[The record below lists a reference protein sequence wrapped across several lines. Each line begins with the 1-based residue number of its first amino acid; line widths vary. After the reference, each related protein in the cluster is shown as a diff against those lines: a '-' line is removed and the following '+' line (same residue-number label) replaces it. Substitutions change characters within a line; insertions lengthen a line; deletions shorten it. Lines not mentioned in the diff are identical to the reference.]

1 MGYYRYF
8 RRLAAGTLTFAG
20 YLQTDG
26 VNITTANNSW
36 PSVCDYNA
44 DGKKDLLV
52 GQEGIGSPCNVFVY
66 LNIGTNAAPV
76 FTDSTPV
83 LFNGSPTTYYRTIP
97 VLLDLD
103 LDGKKDLILGGWYS
117 DVRFYANVGTNAN
130 PVFTNYIY
138 LVNPDSSAYSNGNP
152 PRLNFT
158 DWDGDGDL
166 DMLTCDYY
174 GSVFLRRN
182 ISGINV
188 EERSNR
194 SVAQDRFS
202 VTPNLITRQALIKV
216 NIETPAFVRLDLYSP
231 DGRNVASLLDRHADA
246 GELRF
251 TMDLNSLDRY
261 ALSSGVYI
269 VVLRKDDRVLTSK
282 VQILR

>member
-1 MGYYRYF
+1 LGYYRFY
-8 RRLAAGTLTFAG
+8 RRLSAGSLTLAG

-36 PSVCDYNA
+36 PCVCDYNN

-52 GQEGIGSPCNVFVY
+52 GQEGIGSPCNVYVF

-83 LFNGSPTTYYRTIP
+83 LLGGAPTTYYRTIP

-103 LDGKKDLILGGWYS
+103 LDGKKDLVLGGWYS
-117 DVRFYANVGTNAN
+117 DVRFYSNAGTNAN
-130 PVFTNYIY
+130 PVFNSYTY
-138 LVNPDSSAYSNGNP
+138 LVNPDSSGYSNGNP

-158 DWDGDGDL
+158 DWDGDGDQ

-182 ISGINV
+182 ITSSGTY
-188 EERSNR
+188 ENR
-194 SVAQDRFS
+194 GADMPAAVLT
-202 VTPNLITRQALIKV
+202 VTPNPSSGSFKFQVRTDRTSDVRIDIYSVAGLRVASPLRGEAMADGISFRWDPGRLPDGV
-216 NIETPAFVRLDLYSP
+216 YFVRI
-231 DGRNVASLLDRHADA
+231 AA
-246 GELRF
+246 GQYTQTKKITLAR
-251 TMDLNSLDRY
+251 
-261 ALSSGVYI
+261 
-269 VVLRKDDRVLTSK
+269 
-282 VQILR
+282 